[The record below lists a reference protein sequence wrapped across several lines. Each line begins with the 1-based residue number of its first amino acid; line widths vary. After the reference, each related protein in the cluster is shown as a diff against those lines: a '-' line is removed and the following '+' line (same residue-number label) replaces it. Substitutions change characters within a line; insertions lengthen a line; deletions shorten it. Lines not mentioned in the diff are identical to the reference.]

1 MSLWRVSTEGPRE
14 LIELAADAVEDL
26 YPTPLSV
33 SFFEAGKTA
42 WSLDV
47 LYEAEVDLP
56 AYKSSLSAFDERL
69 AALELHQGPLPEEN
83 WVLKSLEGL
92 KPIDAG
98 RFFVHGSHDA
108 HQVPPGKI
116 PILIEAGEAFGT
128 GHHGTTEGCLDALS
142 RLAGNYRPDRVL
154 DLGTGSGILAI
165 GAAKLWHTRVLA
177 TDIDPVAVK
186 VAHENAM
193 ANGVQAQV
201 RTLVAAGTNDAT
213 IHAGAP
219 YDIVIANI
227 LAGPLRQL
235 AGDITGVL
243 APGGFLILSGILAE
257 QAPRVAA
264 VYASHHT
271 PSQARLTYGEW
282 VTLICRK
289 A

>member
-14 LIELAADAVEDL
+14 LIELAANAVEDL

-56 AYKSSLSAFDERL
+56 AFKTALVAFEDRL
-69 AALELHQGPLPEEN
+69 GALELHQGPLPEEN

-108 HQVPPGKI
+108 HLVPPGKI

-142 RLAGNYRPDRVL
+142 QLAGSYRPDRVL

-165 GAAKLWHTRVLA
+165 GAAKLWHTRVVA

-193 ANGVQAQV
+193 ANGVQTQV
-201 RTLVAAGTNDAT
+201 RTVVAAGTNDAA

-282 VTLICRK
+282 VTLICRR